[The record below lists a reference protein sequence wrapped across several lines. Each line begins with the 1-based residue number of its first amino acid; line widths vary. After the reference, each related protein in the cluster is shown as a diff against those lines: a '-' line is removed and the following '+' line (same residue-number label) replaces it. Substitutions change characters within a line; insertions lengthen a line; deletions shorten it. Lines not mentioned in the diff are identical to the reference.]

1 MSFAKKITDWMLEKE
16 VEMAKNCS
24 IPMKEIEYQI
34 DKITHEKQKI
44 QQKYD
49 EAMVELDDVAEKLE
63 KIKSIEILRC
73 SNK

>member
-1 MSFAKKITDWMLEKE
+1 MGLVKKITDWMLEKE
-16 VEMAKNCS
+16 MEMAKNCS

-34 DKITHEKQKI
+34 EKIAHEKQKI

-49 EAMVELDDVAEKLE
+49 EAMSELNDVTEKLE
-63 KIKSIEILRC
+63 KIKNIEILRC